1 VDPFEYFIGLYTII
15 VGLGIALLVRSVG
28 QMIEGAGRI
37 RLYWV
42 HTGWLLLIFVT
53 HVMSWFFLWK
63 YHGITQWKVPEALL
77 LLLVPVLLYLASHLA
92 VPEIEEYAPEKH
104 DLRAYYFGRSRYRWI
119 QGLVAAAI
127 IATLLIDWLMLGEE
141 TSELS
146 VTNRFVTL
154 AVLVPGILSPRPAIH
169 QVQLVVM
176 LGLVVVATALGLGQP
191 IS

>member
-28 QMIEGAGRI
+28 QMIEGAERI

>member
-15 VGLGIALLVRSVG
+15 VGLGIALLVRSIG
-28 QMIEGAGRI
+28 QMIEGADRI

-104 DLRAYYFGRSRYRWI
+104 DLRAYYYGRARYRWI

-127 IATLLIDWLMLGEE
+127 VATLLIDRLMLGEE

-146 VTNRFVTL
+146 VANRFVTL
-154 AVLVPGILSPRPAIH
+154 AVLAPGIISPRPAIH
-169 QVQLVVM
+169 KVQLVVM
-176 LGLVVVATALGLGQP
+176 LGLVIVATALGLGQP

>member
-1 VDPFEYFIGLYTII
+1 MDPFEYFIGLYTII
-15 VGLGIALLVRSVG
+15 VGLGIALLVRSIG
-28 QMIEGAGRI
+28 QMIEGADRI

-104 DLRAYYFGRSRYRWI
+104 DLRAYYYGRSRYRWI

-127 IATLLIDWLMLGEE
+127 VATLLIDWLILGEE
-141 TSELS
+141 TSALS

-154 AVLVPGILSPRPAIH
+154 AVLAPGVISPRPAIR
-169 QVQLVVM
+169 QVQLIVM
-176 LGLVVVATALGLGQP
+176 MGLVAVATALGLSQP

>member
-1 VDPFEYFIGLYTII
+1 MDPFEYFIGLYTII

-92 VPEIEEYAPEKH
+92 VPEIEEYAPERH
-104 DLRAYYFGRSRYRWI
+104 DMRAYYYDRSRYRWI
-119 QGLVAAAI
+119 QGLVAAAV
-127 IATLLIDWLMLGEE
+127 IATLLIDALILGEQ

-146 VTNRFVTL
+146 VVNRFVML
-154 AVLVPGILSPRPAIH
+154 AVLAPGIISARPAIH
-169 QVQLVVM
+169 QVQLVL
-176 LGLVVVATALGLGQP
+176 LGALIVVATALELGQP

>member
-1 VDPFEYFIGLYTII
+1 MDPFEYFIGLYTII

-28 QMIEGAGRI
+28 QMIEGSDRI

-104 DLRAYYFGRSRYRWI
+104 DLRGYYYGRSRYRWI

-127 IATLLIDWLMLGEE
+127 VATLLIDWLILGEQ

-146 VTNRFVTL
+146 VINRFVTL
-154 AVLVPGILSPRPAIH
+154 AVLAPGIVSARPAIH
-169 QVQLVVM
+169 QFQLVVM
-176 LGLVVVATALGLGQP
+176 LGLVVAATALGLGQP